1 MCEGASVMFTTT
13 RAAPVRNPT
22 PPGVA
27 VLGVP
32 AGGSTVGIVNAAL
45 RRPVPVA
52 IW

>member
-1 MCEGASVMFTTT
+1 MFTTT
-13 RAAPVRNPT
+13 RAAPVRKPT

-32 AGGSTVGIVNAAL
+32 AGSCTVGMVKAAL
-45 RRPVPVA
+45 RSPAPVA